1 VPIQHNYDY
10 QSTYQQA
17 LQVNWQAEY
26 IIGEGTLWIARGQ
39 CIEQY
44 GAWSASNS
52 MEPLRSANRMVTDLC
67 SPTTNDVWKD
77 RKGRDSPHSLPAVWT
92 KISPVSTGPAN
103 VMVQIVT

>member
-1 VPIQHNYDY
+1 LRDQDATITGGHLGEEKTAGTPKRRETTVPIQHNYDY

-44 GAWSASNS
+44 GRGRPATPWS
-52 MEPLRSANRMVTDLC
+52 P
-67 SPTTNDVWKD
+67 
-77 RKGRDSPHSLPAVWT
+77 
-92 KISPVSTGPAN
+92 
-103 VMVQIVT
+103 